1 MADLT
6 SDAYIK
12 TEGNLV
18 SRRFFIDT
26 SVAQIFY
33 KGQPVIIDQSV
44 DTVNATPY
52 VDAVTVAPDD
62 VFIGIA
68 MEGKVTVAD
77 AAETT
82 EINLLVGPSIVGFA
96 SAVFT
101 NADLG
106 KTVYMSD
113 SGVLSSTAA
122 DNPQIGTLVGVES
135 GFAFVQLSA
144 PQICAGA

>member
-12 TEGNLV
+12 TKGDLV
-18 SRRFFIDT
+18 TQRYFIDT
-26 SVAQIFY
+26 SVAQVFF
-33 KGQPVIIDQSV
+33 KGQPVIIDQDV
-44 DTVNATPY
+44 DSLNATPY
-52 VDAVTVAPDD
+52 VDAVVVAATD

-68 MEGKVTVAD
+68 QEGKTTLAS

-82 EINLLVGPSIVGFA
+82 EISVYVTPSVIGFK
-96 SAVFT
+96 SAVFD

-106 KTVYMSD
+106 KIVYMSD
-113 SGVLSSTAA
+113 SGVLSETAA
-122 DNPQIGTLVGVES
+122 DNPQIGILESVED
-135 GFAFVQLSA
+135 GFAFVRLTA